1 MDMRNK
7 VLPSFSS
14 MHSEELRDWLKKRLN
29 ILGISENF
37 EIPQSMLNILYLNQI
52 ISNYRSNRW
61 VDNDSAQLKQRIMQ
75 NEKEQ
80 RQILLDN
87 LINLNAQ
94 VYLLFI
100 HTICRQHIYVL
111 MHICIYMSALVRS

>member
-14 MHSEELRDWLKKRLN
+14 MHTEEYIRDWLKKRLN
-29 ILGISENF
+29 ILGISDTG
-37 EIPQSMLNILYLNQI
+37 EIPQFMLNILYLNQI
-52 ISNYRSNRW
+52 TSNYQSNRL
-61 VDNDSAQLKQRIMQ
+61 VDDDSAQLKQRIMQ

-94 VYLLFI
+94 VYLFI
-100 HTICRQHIYVL
+100 HTMCRQHIHVL
-111 MHICIYMSALVRS
+111 MHVRS